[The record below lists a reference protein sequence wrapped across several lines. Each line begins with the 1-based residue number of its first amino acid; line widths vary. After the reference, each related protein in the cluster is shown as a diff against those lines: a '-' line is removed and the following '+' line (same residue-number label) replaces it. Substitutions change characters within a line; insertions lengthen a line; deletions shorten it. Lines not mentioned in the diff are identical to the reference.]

1 MVKLYIIILIQA
13 LRVYDAA
20 DAGSTPPDWKQGD
33 QKLLAQFFT
42 PDIFRDQVHKLTRKL
57 TFMRFMIA
65 RGSLFSNCNSQ
76 PHIGK
81 IVWK

>member
-1 MVKLYIIILIQA
+1 MVNLNIIILIQA

-42 PDIFRDQVHKLTRKL
+42 PDIFRNQDYKLTLKL
-57 TFMRFMIA
+57 TLKRKRIRFMVS
-65 RGSLFSNCNSQ
+65 RGIFFSNCN
-76 PHIGK
+76 HILEK
-81 IVWK
+81 